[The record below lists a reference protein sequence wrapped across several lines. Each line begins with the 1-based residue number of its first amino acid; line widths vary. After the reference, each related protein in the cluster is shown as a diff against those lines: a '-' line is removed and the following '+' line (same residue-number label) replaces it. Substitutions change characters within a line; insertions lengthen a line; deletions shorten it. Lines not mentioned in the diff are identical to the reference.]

1 MAPSLHAR
9 IHGAGPSGALTA
21 LALAR
26 VGWGVTLVDPL
37 ALDQLLDRDR
47 AYALTHS
54 SANLLRD
61 LRLWTSLESAL
72 IPFRSLELWDR
83 AIRRRVRFDQSDLP
97 DPLGHRAGGHHP
109 SANTEAGGAVGW
121 ILQHRA
127 LMALLMQ
134 QLINSPAVKL
144 QLGPDGE
151 SAAGQALPAGEAS
164 ADLIVAAD
172 GGGSPT
178 RRQAGLS
185 WWEWPYRQ
193 ACLTAQ
199 VSLRGSAEDQAWELF
214 RPEGPLAVLP
224 LGGGRAQVVW
234 SASRST
240 CRALEELTPSAFL
253 DRLAGVLPD
262 QLQPDALEDQ
272 QRSFPVGVALAPRLW
287 RGRTVL
293 LGESAHRCHPVGGQG
308 LNLCWR
314 DTAVLARLAQRV
326 AQGELAPS
334 RLAAAYGRRRRAD
347 HLITLVATDLLVRL
361 FSNRHPLLLPLRHL
375 ALTLLERLPQ
385 LRRLSLA
392 AMTLG
397 SGSARLKPW

>member
-26 VGWGVTLVDPL
+26 VGWTVTLVDPL

-54 SANLLRD
+54 SADLLRD
-61 LRLWTSLESAL
+61 LRLWTSLERVL
-72 IPFRSLELWDR
+72 IPFRQLELWDR

-97 DPLGHRAGGHHP
+97 DRLRHSVSDQHPRSNTQAG
-109 SANTEAGGAVGW
+109 EAVGW

-134 QLINSPAVKL
+134 QLFDCPAVTL
-144 QLGPDGE
+144 QLGPDGQT
-151 SAAGQALPAGEAS
+151 AADGVLPPGEAPV
-164 ADLIVAAD
+164 DLIVAAD

-185 WWEWPYRQ
+185 WWEWPYQQ

-199 VSLRGSAEDQAWELF
+199 VSLRGSADDQAWELF

-224 LGGGRAQVVW
+224 LGNGRAQVVW

-240 CRALEELTPSAFL
+240 CRALEALTASAFL

-272 QRSFPVGVALAPRLW
+272 PRSFPVGLALAPRLW

-326 AQGELAPS
+326 AQGELAPG
-334 RLAAAYGRRRRAD
+334 RLAPAYGRRRRAD
-347 HLITLVATDLLVRL
+347 HLVTLLATDLLVRL
-361 FSNRHPLLLPLRHL
+361 FSNRHALLLPLRHL

-397 SGSARLKPW
+397 SGSARVRPW